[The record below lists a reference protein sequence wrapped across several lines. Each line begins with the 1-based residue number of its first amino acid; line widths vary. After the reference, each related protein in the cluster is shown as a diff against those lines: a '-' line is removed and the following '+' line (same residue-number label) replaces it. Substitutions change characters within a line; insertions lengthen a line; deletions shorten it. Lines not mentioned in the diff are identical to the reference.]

1 MFSKVSDAAAAA
13 AAIMLLQHPCYL
25 KMEGNNF
32 EKNFIYFLKRNKNLF
47 RSRETAC
54 PLKSFELKE
63 LNVAKAIPV

>member
-1 MFSKVSDAAAAA
+1 MFSEVSDAAA

-47 RSRETAC
+47 RDW
-54 PLKSFELKE
+54 
-63 LNVAKAIPV
+63 AIPIPGNGLSSKKLWTKRVERG